1 MEEGDMSYFGQ
12 MVRDGNSDK
21 GTLEWE
27 IELREQTLH
36 RYMKKIFQKG
46 ELVNAEVGEYS
57 MFREQQEG
65 QHDRSR

>member
-1 MEEGDMSYFGQ
+1 MSFFGQ

-36 RYMKKIFQKG
+36 RYMMRIFQKD
-46 ELVNAEVGEYS
+46 ELVSAEAGEYS